1 VPAVPEPDPPRLFGT
16 PDPDL
21 IPDPSFW
28 GPGRAE
34 PSRHRRRRPPGVA
47 ERVTAAIPSR
57 DARTAIAA
65 VVAVLIIT
73 TVLVSYRVTVPAAAP
88 AARPSPTPASA
99 RPARTVAATPRRV
112 VVHVAGAV
120 THPGVVT
127 LPGGDRVID
136 AIDTAG
142 GARPDANL
150 DALNLAARLRDGQ
163 QVLVPSTTDAST
175 TTSTGLPTAPPS
187 TVAPPR

>member
-1 VPAVPEPDPPRLFGT
+1 VHDVPESDSPRSFGAPD
-16 PDPDL
+16 DDL
-21 IPDPSFW
+21 TPDPSFW
-28 GPGRAE
+28 GPNLAGG
-34 PSRHRRRRPPGVA
+34 PGRHRRRRQPGAA
-47 ERVTAAIPSR
+47 ERITAAIPNR

-65 VVAVLIIT
+65 VVAVLTVT
-73 TVLVSYRVTVPAAAP
+73 TVLVAYRASLPTAAP
-88 AARPSPTPASA
+88 TAAPSATSPPPTRP
-99 RPARTVAATPRRV
+99 VVATPRRV

-150 DALNLAARLRDGQ
+150 DAVNLAARLRDGQ
-163 QVLVPSTTDAST
+163 QVLVPSTTATTTTTTFSTVPTST
-175 TTSTGLPTAPPS
+175 TAPT
-187 TVAPPR
+187 R

>member
-1 VPAVPEPDPPRLFGT
+1 MPEPDPPRLFGAPDDELV
-16 PDPDL
+16 PDPT
-21 IPDPSFW
+21 FW

-34 PSRHRRRRPPGVA
+34 PSRHRRRRPPTVT
-47 ERVTAAIPSR
+47 ERVTAAVPSR

-65 VVAVLIIT
+65 VVAVLVVT
-73 TVLVSYRVTVPAAAP
+73 TVLVSARATVPSATP
-88 AARPSPTPASA
+88 PASA
-99 RPARTVAATPRRV
+99 AAGPAPAPARVARATPATPRHV

-120 THPGVVT
+120 THPGVVR

-150 DALNLAARLRDGQ
+150 DALNLAARLRDGE
-163 QVLVPSTTDAST
+163 QVLVPATTDTTTTTTTTAGAGAST
-175 TTSTGLPTAPPS
+175 PTT
-187 TVAPPR
+187 VPPR

>member
-1 VPAVPEPDPPRLFGT
+1 VHDVAESDSPRSFGAPDDDLT
-16 PDPDL
+16 PDPAFWA
-21 IPDPSFW
+21 PS
-28 GPGRAE
+28 RTAE
-34 PSRHRRRRPPGVA
+34 PGRHRRRRPPGFA
-47 ERVTAAIPSR
+47 ERVTDAIPNR

-65 VVAVLIIT
+65 VVAVLTVT
-73 TVLVSYRVTVPAAAP
+73 TVLVAYRASLPPPAP
-88 AARPSPTPASA
+88 AATPSATSPHPNRPVAS
-99 RPARTVAATPRRV
+99 TPRRV

-150 DALNLAARLRDGQ
+150 DAVNLAARLRDGQ
-163 QVLVPSTTDAST
+163 QILVPSTTATTTTLPTVPTST
-175 TTSTGLPTAPPS
+175 TTPT
-187 TVAPPR
+187 R

>member
-1 VPAVPEPDPPRLFGT
+1 MAESDSPRSFGAPDDDLF
-16 PDPDL
+16 
-21 IPDPSFW
+21 PDPSFW
-28 GPGRAE
+28 APSRPAE
-34 PSRHRRRRPPGVA
+34 PGRHRRRRPPGIA
-47 ERVTAAIPSR
+47 ERVTAAIPNR

-65 VVAVLIIT
+65 VVAVLTVT
-73 TVLVSYRVTVPAAAP
+73 TVLVAYRASLPTAAP
-88 AARPSPTPASA
+88 VAPPSATLPHPTRP
-99 RPARTVAATPRRV
+99 VAATPRRV

-150 DALNLAARLRDGQ
+150 DAVNLAARLRDGQ
-163 QVLVPSTTDAST
+163 QVLVPSTTATTTTLPTVPAST
-175 TTSTGLPTAPPS
+175 TAPT
-187 TVAPPR
+187 R

>member
-1 VPAVPEPDPPRLFGT
+1 MPEPEPPRLVDAPDDGLV
-16 PDPDL
+16 PDPT
-21 IPDPSFW
+21 FW
-28 GPGRAE
+28 GPGPAA
-34 PSRHRRRRPPGVA
+34 PNRHRRRRPPTVT
-47 ERVTAAIPSR
+47 ERVTAAVPSR

-65 VVAVLIIT
+65 LVAVLVIT
-73 TVLVSYRVTVPAAAP
+73 TVLVSYRARVPGAAPPVSASPNRVPAPTRVARAAP
-88 AARPSPTPASA
+88 AY
-99 RPARTVAATPRRV
+99 PRHV

-150 DALNLAARLRDGQ
+150 DALNLAARLRDGE
-163 QVLVPSTTDAST
+163 QVLVPATADT
-175 TTSTGLPTAPPS
+175 TTTTTPAAGPGAPPT
-187 TVAPPR
+187 TVAPR